1 MAAQALPALR
11 AVADFPDPELLRFWR
26 AAKKEL
32 SAAKAALRA
41 TVAWRKDR
49 AAELQGA
56 DAQLVS
62 SWLSVIGED
71 AHGWP
76 VYCIAPSAIAVDDV
90 GRVSDERVVAIVIN
104 AFETLRSEVR
114 RLGADDDGL
123 ALMVDLRAV
132 QLQHIWNVGVRAV
145 HGLITIGDT
154 HFPEMIRHLLVHTA
168 CATDHWLLPRPW
180 TVLRPLLSDAT
191 LSRTTS
197 FRHARDCLPSLEE
210 HAAQLSLRWL
220 SQPPR
225 RGSHTPLH
233 GPNHAA
239 APPAPPSPHARP
251 PRSPRRASP
260 TAQLVFCA
268 RGDAP
273 APRVGARPEAPPTG
287 RPGGEGAH
295 PQGVDRLRRHH
306 ERGGARARHRVAPP
320 CGNAVPPPCSRRV
333 TQPCATAV

>member
-1 MAAQALPALR
+1 MEAGALPALR

-114 RLGADDDGL
+114 RLGADGESGGL
-123 ALMVDLRAV
+123 ERAV
-132 QLQHIWNVGVRAV
+132 GAARERQGDQLWTAARVA
-145 HGLITIGDT
+145 D
-154 HFPEMIRHLLVHTA
+154 RHLAAGPVSA
-168 CATDHWLLPRPW
+168 ASGCNEDAQSARKAT
-180 TVLRPLLSDAT
+180 SA
-191 LSRTTS
+191 
-197 FRHARDCLPSLEE
+197 
-210 HAAQLSLRWL
+210 
-220 SQPPR
+220 
-225 RGSHTPLH
+225 
-233 GPNHAA
+233 
-239 APPAPPSPHARP
+239 
-251 PRSPRRASP
+251 
-260 TAQLVFCA
+260 
-268 RGDAP
+268 
-273 APRVGARPEAPPTG
+273 
-287 RPGGEGAH
+287 
-295 PQGVDRLRRHH
+295 
-306 ERGGARARHRVAPP
+306 
-320 CGNAVPPPCSRRV
+320 
-333 TQPCATAV
+333 